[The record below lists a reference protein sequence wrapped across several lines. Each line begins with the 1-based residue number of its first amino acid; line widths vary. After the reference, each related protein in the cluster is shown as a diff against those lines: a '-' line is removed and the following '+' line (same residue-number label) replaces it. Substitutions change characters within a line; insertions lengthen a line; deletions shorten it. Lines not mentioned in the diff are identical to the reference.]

1 MKKLYEDINRLSEQ
15 QVLANKLSKLAG
27 PLKTASKALMFGN
40 ALTAL
45 DLATHSSELNAGE
58 GEDIKKIQ
66 AMGKKPL
73 PKVETKESNCMNDSD
88 KKKRGKSKYATL
100 EQVIRNVLTRQVD
113 EENNLPQGD
122 KNDKERMDLE
132 VVSRPSKSAKDKKTL
147 ESRYRNMEYQ
157 KKVIDE

>member
-15 QVLANKLSKLAG
+15 QVVANKLSKLG
-27 PLKTASKALMFGN
+27 NVLKNVSKELLYGRVGG
-40 ALTAL
+40 TI
-45 DLATHSSELNAGE
+45 DLAAYSSDLNTGE
-58 GEDIKKIQ
+58 EEDIKKIQ